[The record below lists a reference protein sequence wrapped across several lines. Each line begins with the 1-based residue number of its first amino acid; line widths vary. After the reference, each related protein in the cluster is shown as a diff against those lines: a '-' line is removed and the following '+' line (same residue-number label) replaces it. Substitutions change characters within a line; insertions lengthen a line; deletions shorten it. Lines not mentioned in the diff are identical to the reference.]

1 MTRARGTLG
10 LAGTMD
16 DRTRTYVSPLETRW
30 AGREMRELFS
40 RQRKHSTWRRL
51 WLALAEAQHE
61 LGLASITEAQLA
73 QMREHLDDIDF
84 KAAEAYE
91 AQFRHDVMAHIH
103 AFGDAAPEARGII
116 HLGATSQFV
125 NCNTDMIIMREA
137 LRILLGRLVNVID
150 ALATFAADHRD
161 LPCLAFTH
169 FQPAQMTTV
178 GKRAALWCADF
189 IRDLRDLEY
198 RLENLEFR
206 GAKGTTGTQASYL
219 ALFNG
224 DHEKVRELD
233 RRVAGKM
240 GFERIARI
248 TGQTYSRKVDA
259 AIAQMLAGI
268 AASVHKFCNDVRLL
282 AHRRE
287 MEEPFGAGQ
296 VGSSAMAYKRN
307 PMRCERATGLAR
319 YLMDVSVSPL
329 HTAAEQWFER
339 TLDDSSNKRLAMS
352 EVFLL
357 ADSILLITLN
367 VAKGLVVYPAVLD
380 ANIRA
385 ELPFVATENILMA
398 AVAAGGDRQELHERI
413 RKHSMAAAEQV
424 KLHGK
429 ANDLIERLKG
439 DGAFAAVDVDLLLD
453 PRAFIGRSPEQ
464 VDELLAAE
472 VEPIRARYADLLGQE
487 SELRV

>member
-1 MTRARGTLG
+1 
-10 LAGTMD
+10 MD
-16 DRTRTYVSPLETRW
+16 DRTRTYTSPLETRW
-30 AGREMRELFS
+30 ASREMRELFS
-40 RQRKHSTWRRL
+40 RQRQHSTWRRL

-61 LGLASITEAQLA
+61 LGLESISETQLA
-73 QMREHLDDIDF
+73 PMREHLDDIDF
-84 KAAEAYE
+84 EAAEAYE
-91 AQFRHDVMAHIH
+91 AKFRHDVMAHIH

-125 NCNTDMIIMREA
+125 NCNTDIIIMREA

-150 ALATFAADHRD
+150 ALAAFAAEHRD

-198 RLENLEFR
+198 RLDGLEFR
-206 GAKGTTGTQASYL
+206 GVKGTTGTQASYL
-219 ALFNG
+219 ALFDG
-224 DHEKVRELD
+224 DHEKVRDLE
-233 RRVAGKM
+233 RRVARKM
-240 GFERIARI
+240 GFERIAPI

-259 AIAQMLAGI
+259 AVAQMLAGV

-282 AHRRE
+282 AHRKE
-287 MEEPFGAGQ
+287 MEEPFGAKQ

-352 EVFLL
+352 EVFLV

-380 ANIRA
+380 AGIRA
-385 ELPFVATENILMA
+385 ELPFMATENILMA
-398 AVAAGGDRQELHERI
+398 AVAAGGDRQDLHERI
-413 RKHSMAAAEQV
+413 R
-424 KLHGK
+424 
-429 ANDLIERLKG
+429 
-439 DGAFAAVDVDLLLD
+439 
-453 PRAFIGRSPEQ
+453 
-464 VDELLAAE
+464 
-472 VEPIRARYADLLGQE
+472 
-487 SELRV
+487 